1 MVVDIDTIKR
11 ITTVAN
17 ELGVTS
23 QAVRNA
29 AHKGSRCKGKLF
41 GIIYIDGMIFVRE
54 VTAWTKTL
62 RDK

>member
-1 MVVDIDTIKR
+1 MVVDIDSIKR
-11 ITTVAN
+11 ISTVAT

-29 AHKGSRCKGKLF
+29 AHKGSKCKGKYF

-54 VTAWTKTL
+54 VTAWTKTI
-62 RDK
+62 RRK